1 MRTIISLTSIPPRF
15 SYLSETLNSIVNQTA
30 DIEDIIL
37 YIPRKYKRFE
47 YDLDD
52 LPQVPSEVKIC
63 ITEQDFGPATKI
75 LPAAREYAEEDVAII
90 FCDDDKIYDP
100 NWAGRLINAAQKQL
114 DCAIVEE
121 RSDLKH
127 ISIYDWSGTSLPRA
141 ERIKKDFNYRL
152 RRVMSLGKWKPRKNV
167 TSGYVDILEGWG
179 GVLIYPRFFTQQAFD
194 IPSCAW
200 MVDDIWLSGQLEVN
214 GIKIWLTKDED
225 IRTKGGQNELETPL
239 RKQKVD
245 GHGRF
250 ELNQGAIEYFLD
262 NYKIWQS

>member
-52 LPQVPSEVKIC
+52 LPQVPSEVKIR

-75 LPAAREYAEEDVAII
+75 LPAAREYAEKDVAII

-127 ISIYDWSGTSLPRA
+127 ISIYD
-141 ERIKKDFNYRL
+141 
-152 RRVMSLGKWKPRKNV
+152 
-167 TSGYVDILEGWG
+167 
-179 GVLIYPRFFTQQAFD
+179 
-194 IPSCAW
+194 
-200 MVDDIWLSGQLEVN
+200 
-214 GIKIWLTKDED
+214 
-225 IRTKGGQNELETPL
+225 
-239 RKQKVD
+239 
-245 GHGRF
+245 
-250 ELNQGAIEYFLD
+250 
-262 NYKIWQS
+262 

>member
-15 SYLSETLNSIVNQTA
+15 SYLSETLNSLVNQTA

-52 LPQVPSEVKIC
+52 LPQVPSEIKIC

-75 LPAAREYAEEDVAII
+75 LPAAREYAEKDVAII

-114 DCAIVEE
+114 DCAVVEE

-127 ISIYDWSGTSLPRA
+127 ISIYD
-141 ERIKKDFNYRL
+141 
-152 RRVMSLGKWKPRKNV
+152 
-167 TSGYVDILEGWG
+167 
-179 GVLIYPRFFTQQAFD
+179 
-194 IPSCAW
+194 
-200 MVDDIWLSGQLEVN
+200 
-214 GIKIWLTKDED
+214 
-225 IRTKGGQNELETPL
+225 
-239 RKQKVD
+239 
-245 GHGRF
+245 
-250 ELNQGAIEYFLD
+250 
-262 NYKIWQS
+262 